1 MAIDQIHA
9 VLTQPGSGRLD
20 RIEQTCSFD
29 TAGMGKKPG
38 TVRER
43 LLETADRLF
52 YAEGIHA
59 VGIDRVIV
67 ESSVAKS
74 TMYVHF
80 RTKEDLVA
88 QYLRRRSDIMRVRV
102 TREVEA
108 RAQESAEE
116 RILSVFDVLHQV
128 ISEPGF
134 RGCAFANA
142 AAEYPHHAGVQEAI
156 AYDRIWLPAL
166 FSRLLGPLH
175 AGNDDELVA
184 ALVQVYDGA
193 NAAAHLD
200 HSTTSARTARKTAEL
215 LLATRKPAPDS
226 NRTAADHGR

>member
-1 MAIDQIHA
+1 M
-9 VLTQPGSGRLD
+9 
-20 RIEQTCSFD
+20 E
-29 TAGMGKKPG
+29 KKPG

-88 QYLRRRSDIMRVRV
+88 EYLRRRSDIMRARV

-108 RAQESAEE
+108 QAQEPAEE
-116 RILSVFDVLHQV
+116 RILSVFDVLHEV

-142 AAEYPHHAGVQEAI
+142 AAEYPHHADVQEAI
-156 AYDRIWLPAL
+156 AYDRTWLPAL
-166 FSRLLGPLH
+166 FSRLLGPLR
-175 AGNDDELVA
+175 ADNDDELVA

-200 HSTTSARTARKTAEL
+200 HSKTSARTARKTAEL
-215 LLATRKPAPDS
+215 LLATRKPAPNS
-226 NRTAADHGR
+226 NRTAANEGQ